1 MQKITM
7 RTLLTDAVKDPAQSM
22 TARSKYQIAQ
32 VYRANPELKKLDH
45 KVLVNRGEVLAK
57 GGRFRYYEKKIHKD
71 LDLYQIDWKGI
82 IRICQN

>member
-1 MQKITM
+1 M
-7 RTLLTDAVKDPAQSM
+7 RTLLLEAVKDPARSM
-22 TARSKYQIAQ
+22 NTRKKHQIEQ

-71 LDLYQIDWKGI
+71 LDLYQIDWQGI
-82 IRICQN
+82 IRVCRN

>member
-1 MQKITM
+1 M
-7 RTLLTDAVKDPAQSM
+7 RTLLSEAVKDPAQSM

-32 VYRANPELKKLDH
+32 VYRANPELRKLDH

>member
-1 MQKITM
+1 M
-7 RTLLTDAVKDPAQSM
+7 RTLLLEAVKDPARSM
-22 TARSKYQIAQ
+22 NARNKYQIEQ

-71 LDLYQIDWKGI
+71 LNLYQIDWKGI
-82 IRICQN
+82 IHICQN